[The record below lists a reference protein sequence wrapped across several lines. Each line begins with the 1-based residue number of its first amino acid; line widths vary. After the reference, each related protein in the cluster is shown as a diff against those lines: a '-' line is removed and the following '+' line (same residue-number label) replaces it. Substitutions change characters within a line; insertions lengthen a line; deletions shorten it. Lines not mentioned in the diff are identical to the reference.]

1 MRIAAASSDGK
12 LINQHFGH
20 AKDFY
25 IFEKEADRFH
35 YLELRSGRPF
45 CNGGEHDNDELAD
58 AIDLIEDCSY
68 VLVVQIGNGAELELN
83 KRGIIAKITRGFFND
98 CLQQFYKELAEGE
111 SIDES
116 NK

>member
-25 IFEKEADRFH
+25 IFEKEADRFR

-45 CNGGEHDNDELAD
+45 CNGGEHDNDKLAG

-98 CLQQFYKELAEGE
+98 CLQQFYKELTEG
-111 SIDES
+111 
-116 NK
+116 NQ